1 MSKYK
6 VTLEETAVY
15 HIEVEADSEEA
26 AMTAAEEAFTQAED
40 ANEFFS
46 HVDERVATSAEILE
60 E

>member
-6 VTLEETAVY
+6 VTLVETAVY
-15 HIEVEADSEEA
+15 HVEVEADSEED

-40 ANEFFS
+40 TNAFFD
-46 HVDERVATSAEILE
+46 HVDDRTATDAEKLE